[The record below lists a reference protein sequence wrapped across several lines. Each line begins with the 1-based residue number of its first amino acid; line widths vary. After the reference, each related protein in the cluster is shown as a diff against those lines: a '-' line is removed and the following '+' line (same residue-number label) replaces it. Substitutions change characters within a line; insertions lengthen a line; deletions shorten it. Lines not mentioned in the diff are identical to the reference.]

1 MRIQSKISLLLVLLF
16 LLVAGAVADTI
27 QVQNVQINSIGE
39 TIPVE
44 IILDTATNGFAG
56 YDISIS
62 LSDPS
67 VASITEVTFPSW
79 ALLNES
85 SPLPASSVRMR
96 MVDLDNQTIP
106 GSTDVSFG
114 SITLQGDAIGS
125 TDVEITIKE
134 ITSDSGESL
143 SPSLDSGRLIVGAA
157 RTVPII
163 ANHTTIDLSKIP
175 RSAINTSKDNLHIA
189 YGHTSHGSQI
199 VDGMSGLVDFANAPY
214 GGSTYAWNNGGTG
227 DALDF
232 RDDMGNYGNPN
243 YGGAEDLGQP
253 NLTAWPG
260 STRLYLQ
267 AHPEVNVIMWS
278 WCGQVS
284 GLSDAQLNY
293 YLSSM
298 NTLESEYPNVNFV
311 YMTGH
316 LDGSGESGT
325 LNANNEKIR
334 AYVRANNKILFDFAD
349 IESYDPDGFVNYM
362 KLMANDNCD
371 YDSNG
376 DGSRDKNW
384 ATIWQT
390 AHPDDWYNCGAA
402 HSQPLNAN
410 QKAYAAWWLWARLG
424 GWDGTPV
431 TSAPVAAFTGDPTS
445 GSAPLTVQ
453 FTDLSTGDDITAWAW
468 DFNNDGNIDST
479 EQNPEY
485 IYTDAGTY
493 SISLEVTNTEG
504 SDSATQMYYI
514 TVLSSETLPD
524 KIGLYRPSTSMWYLD
539 YDNSGASDERVRWG
553 LSGDLPVAGDWDGD
567 GKDEIGLY
575 RPSSFMWYLDYDNSG
590 ASDERVRWGLSGDL
604 PVTGSWS

>member
-334 AYVRANNKILFDFAD
+334 AYVRANNKILC
-349 IESYDPDGFVNYM
+349 NYS
-362 KLMANDNCD
+362 A
-371 YDSNG
+371 G
-376 DGSRDKNW
+376 
-384 ATIWQT
+384 
-390 AHPDDWYNCGAA
+390 
-402 HSQPLNAN
+402 
-410 QKAYAAWWLWARLG
+410 
-424 GWDGTPV
+424 PV
-431 TSAPVAAFTGDPTS
+431 SA
-445 GSAPLTVQ
+445 
-453 FTDLSTGDDITAWAW
+453 
-468 DFNNDGNIDST
+468 
-479 EQNPEY
+479 
-485 IYTDAGTY
+485 
-493 SISLEVTNTEG
+493 
-504 SDSATQMYYI
+504 
-514 TVLSSETLPD
+514 
-524 KIGLYRPSTSMWYLD
+524 
-539 YDNSGASDERVRWG
+539 
-553 LSGDLPVAGDWDGD
+553 
-567 GKDEIGLY
+567 
-575 RPSSFMWYLDYDNSG
+575 
-590 ASDERVRWGLSGDL
+590 
-604 PVTGSWS
+604 